1 MLFYKR
7 ENFNTKLKL
16 IGLKEKPDIL
26 QADAQ
31 LAMNTDE
38 TFLKL
43 ICTLVNTKYRNTF
56 KSTKMLSQSYF
67 S

>member
-7 ENFNTKLKL
+7 KNFNTKLKR
-16 IGLKEKPDIL
+16 IGLKEKSDIL

-38 TFLKL
+38 TFLKH
-43 ICTLVNTKYRNTF
+43 ICTLVKTKYRNTF
-56 KSTKMLSQSYF
+56 KSTKILSQSYF